1 MPVVP
6 LIIAPDPIF
15 KMKAEPVTIIDDS
28 IRALAQDILDTM
40 YQEHG
45 IGIAAPM
52 IGILKQVIAIDLQH
66 EDSKNPIVMINPKIT
81 SFSAETQVNNE
92 GSLSF
97 PGIAADITRP
107 KTITVEYL
115 DLQGKKQTMEESGL
129 MSACIQHECDYLI
142 GKVFLDYLSPIK
154 RDMLI
159 RRMQKVK
166 KHGYVPHQHT
176 DACRH

>member
-1 MPVVP
+1 
-6 LIIAPDPIF
+6 
-15 KMKAEPVTIIDDS
+15 
-28 IRALAQDILDTM
+28 M

-45 IGIAAPM
+45 IGIASPM
-52 IGILKQVIAIDLQH
+52 IGVLKQVIAIDMQQ
-66 EDSKNPIVMINPKIT
+66 DNNKDPIIMINPLIIET
-81 SFSAETQVNNE
+81 SSDTQTTNE

-97 PGIAADITRP
+97 PGIVADITRFQ
-107 KTITVEYL
+107 TITVEYL
-115 DLQGKKQTMEESGL
+115 DLQGNKQAMTASGL
-129 MSACIQHECDYLI
+129 MSACIQHECDYLV

-166 KHGYVPHQHT
+166 RQGHVPHQHT